1 MADITLP
8 SGNTIPNLGLGTWYM
23 GEGRSGRQQEVDA
36 LRFGIEYGARLI
48 DTAEMYG
55 EGEAERITGDAM
67 QGLRDHVYLVSKF
80 YPHNAG
86 YRQVIQACERSL
98 QRLQTDHIDLYLLH
112 WRGSVPFNE
121 TLEALYQLQK
131 DGKILEYGVS
141 NLDVDDMEEFDQYD
155 IKGLC
160 ATDQVLYNLARREA
174 DFALK
179 PFLDQRNISMM
190 AYCPLDQG
198 GLLKDRL
205 LNQIAQAHQATPAQI
220 ALAWLLQRPGV
231 IAIPKSSH
239 QDRVKENLDAANI
252 QLSASEITLL
262 DEAYPV
268 PQSARQARI
277 HVR

>member
-23 GEGRSGRQQEVDA
+23 GEGRSSRQQEVDA

-67 QGLRDHVYLVSKF
+67 QGLRDQVYLVSKF

-86 YRQVIQACERSL
+86 YKQVIQACERSL

-112 WRGSVPFNE
+112 WRGSVPFDE

-155 IKGLC
+155 LKGLC

-262 DEAYPV
+262 NEAYPA